1 MNLSQC
7 VNWRSR
13 NDVMGHFRPIDNV
26 YAMSAYPPTAVELSQ
41 RSEPPLRAK
50 SDRCTVANN
59 VVIRSRRRR
68 GPDRARARQT
78 VTHTERP
85 PRGVFSEIRS
95 SVVIRRLREK
105 QSGSSSR
112 DKQRSRGRRSQRSAS
127 SMSTAAEWQLR
138 LQVRCCLY
146 IRYNSQ

>member
-68 GPDRARARQT
+68 GPDRARARQGAGQT
-78 VTHTERP
+78 DGHSYRKTASRRFLRNPIKCCDQAAAREAERLF
-85 PRGVFSEIRS
+85 V
-95 SVVIRRLREK
+95 LR
-105 QSGSSSR
+105 
-112 DKQRSRGRRSQRSAS
+112 
-127 SMSTAAEWQLR
+127 
-138 LQVRCCLY
+138 
-146 IRYNSQ
+146 